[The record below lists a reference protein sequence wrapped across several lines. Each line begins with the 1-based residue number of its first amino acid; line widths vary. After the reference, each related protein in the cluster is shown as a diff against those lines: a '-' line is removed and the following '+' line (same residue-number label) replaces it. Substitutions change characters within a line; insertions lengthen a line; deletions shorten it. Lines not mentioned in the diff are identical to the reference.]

1 MHIICFIGLLGMMGA
16 CQQRISPQKM
26 ADLLTDF
33 YLYGELPNE
42 LERPLKDSVSLSR
55 SLFVKHGVSQEQFR
69 ATLHYY
75 ASHPKKMKVLYEHV
89 DSLMKERV
97 ALYRQAV
104 EENEI
109 ARNLWKGQERW
120 DIDTLQIPENMMF
133 HIPIDTIGNLTMK
146 ISATLFAD
154 DSTQQPSMTGYFL
167 TKIKRGVRDTIN
179 RKTVLFTPSGSAQS
193 YTLSFSTVDTN
204 INAFEGYWLLVKDD
218 TAACRQHISLEKIR
232 LLHDNDS
239 TLYLSSDI
247 KYPKI
252 NQGDRPAS
260 KKPAAVPAQQQ
271 PALLKQ
277 QAPLLRTRQPIVRDS
292 LTRFRNA
299 KDQIVTEEPLE
310 LESPADTP

>member
-1 MHIICFIGLLGMMGA
+1 MKSFTHIIFFIGLLGVVAA
-16 CQQRISPQKM
+16 CQQQISQQKM

-55 SLFVKHGVSQEQFR
+55 SLFVKHHVSQEQFR

-75 ASHPKKMKVLYEHV
+75 ASHPKKMKVLYEHI

-97 ALYRQAV
+97 ARYQQAV

-109 ARNLWKGQERW
+109 ARNRWPGRERW
-120 DIDTLQIPENMMF
+120 DIDTLHIPENVMF
-133 HIPIDTIGNLTMK
+133 HIPIDTSGNFTMK
-146 ISATLFAD
+146 VSATLFAD

-193 YTLSFSTVDTN
+193 YTLSFSTLDTN
-204 INAFEGYWLLVKDD
+204 VNAFEGYWLLVKND
-218 TAACRQHISLEKIR
+218 TVACRQHISLEKIR

-252 NQGDRPAS
+252 NKGDRPAS
-260 KKPAAVPAQQQ
+260 KEPPVTP
-271 PALLKQ
+271 KQ
-277 QAPLLRTRQPIVRDS
+277 QASPLRIRQLVVRDS
-292 LTRFRNA
+292 LTHFRNA
-299 KDQIVTEEPLE
+299 KNRILTEEPLE
-310 LESPADTP
+310 LESPAANP